1 MTELYS
7 VADSSFCSLQ
17 VTGDPNV
24 PAGKLSFCVSA
35 ENVKLGS
42 YNGFEREEV
51 APGEYENVYRDIG
64 GWLSLA
70 PHSSLPSFNPTDVW
84 QHKWICAEPN

>member
-1 MTELYS
+1 MAITELYS
-7 VADSSFCSLQ
+7 VADSSFCSVQ

-35 ENVKLGS
+35 DNVKLGS

-70 PHSSLPSFNPTDVW
+70 LHSSLPSSDPTD
-84 QHKWICAEPN
+84 E